1 MASRYNGHKDK
12 DDYDDY
18 DYSDSFVSDE
28 DDESVKKQSP
38 QTRKVAQVTA
48 RKKPPTHRG
57 HKGRISSR
65 ATAQSQEPKVDNAVQ
80 RMLSSKN
87 LRINELKNQLQDFR
101 LNLDEMKEENKLL
114 KKTQKRQE
122 KALGKFENEE
132 SDLPQLLQRHNNEVR
147 TLREQLKKTQD
158 KYQRTDRYLRDA
170 EDELDKTKNKL
181 KKYKNLAEDKNLLER
196 QELQKKVQQ
205 TEIDLEEKD
214 VKVRELEKHINH
226 LNKNHRHELGIEI
239 ARHRDFQKQMESLRN
254 DNEELQNRLK
264 EKVKAVE
271 LANIYSLRKGK
282 KLPASYSGT
291 PNRTPPPGR
300 RKRNPSLHDIT
311 PREKMKM
318 FEDKRKEEER
328 LQREFQRGDGPKMAF
343 QTAGSSN
350 RSIHK
355 NKESKKQPNLTYR
368 STQNNSFDKDRE
380 IDSKKTSNDLNSSYD
395 KGHSGTNYSSEPHG
409 YDYSTTQEINRNSD
423 EGIFS
428 KPMLSNRRE
437 NNPYQLSY
445 EKKKE
450 KFSDQSSVFSKPP
463 LYRRGDNSSSYPDKK
478 KHRTVRQKEKI
489 SANPTFL
496 TESNEYSPSQP
507 NSDRQPKQ
515 QERHKRDREEQ
526 LRQRAEEDDRRRQRE
541 RDDQEMRELE
551 QLEQERRQRESRDR
565 EEQRKRDQEAEEW
578 MKKMESEKRQRES
591 EEHRVREE
599 QQRKEREE
607 RERRD
612 KERHEQERRARD
624 EKDRMEMDV
633 QLAEE
638 RMKKDELLKK
648 LRLIDEG
655 QNKQEEKKTTTG
667 GGGSELF
674 FVTSNKQ
681 RRDSDA
687 GSATSSKKSSYSFT
701 KPVENMHH
709 GKPARDD
716 VTVPYIER
724 QKKHSPPVGG
734 YQPSFGMS
742 SGITGGGK
750 KTKKSTGQVIFDD
763 YDKDDKAKKPPINKK
778 GDLMSELFGNQASK
792 PTKSTDLDSS
802 EDVFKPPVRNTKTTA
817 TKTSGFPWEDNN
829 KKSTTTNSLMGE
841 RASSLFGGGGS
852 GILDDNDSSVFDSSK
867 MLPKRGRQPNT
878 TFQAKPAVSAIDHSH
893 FDDDIEEVML

>member
-328 LQREFQRGDGPKMAF
+328 LQRE
-343 QTAGSSN
+343 
-350 RSIHK
+350 
-355 NKESKKQPNLTYR
+355 
-368 STQNNSFDKDRE
+368 
-380 IDSKKTSNDLNSSYD
+380 
-395 KGHSGTNYSSEPHG
+395 
-409 YDYSTTQEINRNSD
+409 
-423 EGIFS
+423 
-428 KPMLSNRRE
+428 
-437 NNPYQLSY
+437 
-445 EKKKE
+445 
-450 KFSDQSSVFSKPP
+450 
-463 LYRRGDNSSSYPDKK
+463 K

>member
-328 LQREFQRGDGPKMAF
+328 LQREMYWKV
-343 QTAGSSN
+343 
-350 RSIHK
+350 
-355 NKESKKQPNLTYR
+355 KE
-368 STQNNSFDKDRE
+368 
-380 IDSKKTSNDLNSSYD
+380 
-395 KGHSGTNYSSEPHG
+395 
-409 YDYSTTQEINRNSD
+409 
-423 EGIFS
+423 
-428 KPMLSNRRE
+428 
-437 NNPYQLSY
+437 
-445 EKKKE
+445 
-450 KFSDQSSVFSKPP
+450 
-463 LYRRGDNSSSYPDKK
+463 
-478 KHRTVRQKEKI
+478 
-489 SANPTFL
+489 
-496 TESNEYSPSQP
+496 
-507 NSDRQPKQ
+507 Q

>member
-48 RKKPPTHRG
+48 RKKPPTNRG

-132 SDLPQLLQRHNNEVR
+132 SDIPQLLQRHNNEVR

-380 IDSKKTSNDLNSSYD
+380 FDSKKTSNDLNSSYD

-409 YDYSTTQEINRNSD
+409 YDYSTTQE
-423 EGIFS
+423 
-428 KPMLSNRRE
+428 
-437 NNPYQLSY
+437 
-445 EKKKE
+445 
-450 KFSDQSSVFSKPP
+450 
-463 LYRRGDNSSSYPDKK
+463 K

-578 MKKMESEKRQRES
+578 MKKMEGEKRQRES

-655 QNKQEEKKTTTG
+655 QNKQEEKKTT

>member
-328 LQREFQRGDGPKMAF
+328 LQREMYWKV
-343 QTAGSSN
+343 
-350 RSIHK
+350 
-355 NKESKKQPNLTYR
+355 KE
-368 STQNNSFDKDRE
+368 
-380 IDSKKTSNDLNSSYD
+380 
-395 KGHSGTNYSSEPHG
+395 
-409 YDYSTTQEINRNSD
+409 
-423 EGIFS
+423 
-428 KPMLSNRRE
+428 
-437 NNPYQLSY
+437 
-445 EKKKE
+445 
-450 KFSDQSSVFSKPP
+450 
-463 LYRRGDNSSSYPDKK
+463 
-478 KHRTVRQKEKI
+478 
-489 SANPTFL
+489 
-496 TESNEYSPSQP
+496 
-507 NSDRQPKQ
+507 Q

-578 MKKMESEKRQRES
+578 MKKMEGEKRQRES

-655 QNKQEEKKTTTG
+655 QNKQEEKKSTTG

-778 GDLMSELFGNQASK
+778 GDLMSELFGNQVSK

>member
-328 LQREFQRGDGPKMAF
+328 LQRE
-343 QTAGSSN
+343 
-350 RSIHK
+350 
-355 NKESKKQPNLTYR
+355 
-368 STQNNSFDKDRE
+368 
-380 IDSKKTSNDLNSSYD
+380 
-395 KGHSGTNYSSEPHG
+395 
-409 YDYSTTQEINRNSD
+409 
-423 EGIFS
+423 
-428 KPMLSNRRE
+428 
-437 NNPYQLSY
+437 
-445 EKKKE
+445 
-450 KFSDQSSVFSKPP
+450 
-463 LYRRGDNSSSYPDKK
+463 
-478 KHRTVRQKEKI
+478 
-489 SANPTFL
+489 
-496 TESNEYSPSQP
+496 
-507 NSDRQPKQ
+507 Q

>member
-328 LQREFQRGDGPKMAF
+328 LQRE
-343 QTAGSSN
+343 
-350 RSIHK
+350 
-355 NKESKKQPNLTYR
+355 
-368 STQNNSFDKDRE
+368 
-380 IDSKKTSNDLNSSYD
+380 
-395 KGHSGTNYSSEPHG
+395 
-409 YDYSTTQEINRNSD
+409 
-423 EGIFS
+423 
-428 KPMLSNRRE
+428 
-437 NNPYQLSY
+437 
-445 EKKKE
+445 
-450 KFSDQSSVFSKPP
+450 
-463 LYRRGDNSSSYPDKK
+463 
-478 KHRTVRQKEKI
+478 
-489 SANPTFL
+489 
-496 TESNEYSPSQP
+496 
-507 NSDRQPKQ
+507 Q

-578 MKKMESEKRQRES
+578 MKKMEGEKRQRES

-655 QNKQEEKKTTTG
+655 QNKQEEKKSTTG

-778 GDLMSELFGNQASK
+778 GDLMSELFGNQVSK

>member
-1 MASRYNGHKDK
+1 M
-12 DDYDDY
+12 
-18 DYSDSFVSDE
+18 
-28 DDESVKKQSP
+28 
-38 QTRKVAQVTA
+38 
-48 RKKPPTHRG
+48 
-57 HKGRISSR
+57 
-65 ATAQSQEPKVDNAVQ
+65 
-80 RMLSSKN
+80 N
-87 LRINELKNQLQDFR
+87 LHF
-101 LNLDEMKEENKLL
+101 
-114 KKTQKRQE
+114 
-122 KALGKFENEE
+122 
-132 SDLPQLLQRHNNEVR
+132 
-147 TLREQLKKTQD
+147 
-158 KYQRTDRYLRDA
+158 
-170 EDELDKTKNKL
+170 
-181 KKYKNLAEDKNLLER
+181 
-196 QELQKKVQQ
+196 
-205 TEIDLEEKD
+205 
-214 VKVRELEKHINH
+214 
-226 LNKNHRHELGIEI
+226 
-239 ARHRDFQKQMESLRN
+239 FQ
-254 DNEELQNRLK
+254 
-264 EKVKAVE
+264 
-271 LANIYSLRKGK
+271 
-282 KLPASYSGT
+282 
-291 PNRTPPPGR
+291 
-300 RKRNPSLHDIT
+300 
-311 PREKMKM
+311 
-318 FEDKRKEEER
+318 
-328 LQREFQRGDGPKMAF
+328 
-343 QTAGSSN
+343 
-350 RSIHK
+350 
-355 NKESKKQPNLTYR
+355 
-368 STQNNSFDKDRE
+368 
-380 IDSKKTSNDLNSSYD
+380 
-395 KGHSGTNYSSEPHG
+395 
-409 YDYSTTQEINRNSD
+409 
-423 EGIFS
+423 
-428 KPMLSNRRE
+428 
-437 NNPYQLSY
+437 
-445 EKKKE
+445 
-450 KFSDQSSVFSKPP
+450 
-463 LYRRGDNSSSYPDKK
+463 
-478 KHRTVRQKEKI
+478 
-489 SANPTFL
+489 
-496 TESNEYSPSQP
+496 
-507 NSDRQPKQ
+507 Q

-578 MKKMESEKRQRES
+578 MKKMEGEKRQRES

-778 GDLMSELFGNQASK
+778 ADLMSELFGNQASK

-852 GILDDNDSSVFDSSK
+852 GILDDNDSSVFDSAK

>member
-28 DDESVKKQSP
+28 DDESVKKHSP
-38 QTRKVAQVTA
+38 PTRKVAQVTA
-48 RKKPPTHRG
+48 RKKPPTNRG

-87 LRINELKNQLQDFR
+87 LRINELKNQLEDFR
-101 LNLDEMKEENKLL
+101 NTLDEMKEENKLL

-205 TEIDLEEKD
+205 AEIDLEERD
-214 VKVRELEKHINH
+214 VKVRDLEKHINH

-239 ARHRDFQKQMESLRN
+239 ARHRDFQRQMEGLRN

-300 RKRNPSLHDIT
+300 RKRNPSLHEIT

-328 LQREFQRGDGPKMAF
+328 LQRE
-343 QTAGSSN
+343 
-350 RSIHK
+350 
-355 NKESKKQPNLTYR
+355 
-368 STQNNSFDKDRE
+368 
-380 IDSKKTSNDLNSSYD
+380 
-395 KGHSGTNYSSEPHG
+395 
-409 YDYSTTQEINRNSD
+409 
-423 EGIFS
+423 
-428 KPMLSNRRE
+428 
-437 NNPYQLSY
+437 
-445 EKKKE
+445 
-450 KFSDQSSVFSKPP
+450 
-463 LYRRGDNSSSYPDKK
+463 
-478 KHRTVRQKEKI
+478 
-489 SANPTFL
+489 
-496 TESNEYSPSQP
+496 
-507 NSDRQPKQ
+507 Q

-541 RDDQEMRELE
+541 RDEQEMRELE

-578 MKKMESEKRQRES
+578 MKKMEVEKRQRES
-591 EEHRVREE
+591 EEQRVRDE

-648 LRLIDEG
+648 LRMIDEG

-667 GGGSELF
+667 GNELF

-724 QKKHSPPVGG
+724 QKKQQNSPPVGG

-763 YDKDDKAKKPPINKK
+763 YDKDDKAKKPPLNKK
-778 GDLMSELFGNQASK
+778 ADLMSELFGNQASK
-792 PTKSTDLDSS
+792 PIKSTDLDSS
-802 EDVFKPPVRNTKTTA
+802 EDIFKPPVRTTKTTA
-817 TKTSGFPWEDNN
+817 TKTSGFPWDDDN
-829 KKSTTTNSLMGE
+829 KKSTTTNSKNE

-852 GILDDNDSSVFDSSK
+852 GILDDNDSSVFDSTK

-893 FDDDIEEVML
+893 FDDDIEEVIL

>member
-48 RKKPPTHRG
+48 RKKPPTNRG

-132 SDLPQLLQRHNNEVR
+132 SDIPQLLQRHNNEVR

-328 LQREFQRGDGPKMAF
+328 LQRE
-343 QTAGSSN
+343 
-350 RSIHK
+350 
-355 NKESKKQPNLTYR
+355 
-368 STQNNSFDKDRE
+368 
-380 IDSKKTSNDLNSSYD
+380 
-395 KGHSGTNYSSEPHG
+395 
-409 YDYSTTQEINRNSD
+409 
-423 EGIFS
+423 
-428 KPMLSNRRE
+428 
-437 NNPYQLSY
+437 
-445 EKKKE
+445 
-450 KFSDQSSVFSKPP
+450 
-463 LYRRGDNSSSYPDKK
+463 
-478 KHRTVRQKEKI
+478 
-489 SANPTFL
+489 
-496 TESNEYSPSQP
+496 
-507 NSDRQPKQ
+507 Q

-578 MKKMESEKRQRES
+578 MKKMEGEKRQRES

-655 QNKQEEKKTTTG
+655 QNKQEEKKTT

>member
-48 RKKPPTHRG
+48 RKKPPTNRG

-132 SDLPQLLQRHNNEVR
+132 SDIPQLLQRHNNEVR

-328 LQREFQRGDGPKMAF
+328 LQREMYWKV
-343 QTAGSSN
+343 
-350 RSIHK
+350 
-355 NKESKKQPNLTYR
+355 KE
-368 STQNNSFDKDRE
+368 
-380 IDSKKTSNDLNSSYD
+380 
-395 KGHSGTNYSSEPHG
+395 
-409 YDYSTTQEINRNSD
+409 
-423 EGIFS
+423 
-428 KPMLSNRRE
+428 
-437 NNPYQLSY
+437 
-445 EKKKE
+445 
-450 KFSDQSSVFSKPP
+450 
-463 LYRRGDNSSSYPDKK
+463 
-478 KHRTVRQKEKI
+478 
-489 SANPTFL
+489 
-496 TESNEYSPSQP
+496 
-507 NSDRQPKQ
+507 Q

-578 MKKMESEKRQRES
+578 MKKMEGEKRQRES

-655 QNKQEEKKTTTG
+655 QNKQEEKKTT

>member
-48 RKKPPTHRG
+48 RKKPPTNRG

-132 SDLPQLLQRHNNEVR
+132 SDIPQLLQRHNNEVR

-328 LQREFQRGDGPKMAF
+328 LQREFHLRI
-343 QTAGSSN
+343 
-350 RSIHK
+350 R
-355 NKESKKQPNLTYR
+355 
-368 STQNNSFDKDRE
+368 
-380 IDSKKTSNDLNSSYD
+380 
-395 KGHSGTNYSSEPHG
+395 
-409 YDYSTTQEINRNSD
+409 
-423 EGIFS
+423 
-428 KPMLSNRRE
+428 
-437 NNPYQLSY
+437 
-445 EKKKE
+445 
-450 KFSDQSSVFSKPP
+450 
-463 LYRRGDNSSSYPDKK
+463 
-478 KHRTVRQKEKI
+478 
-489 SANPTFL
+489 
-496 TESNEYSPSQP
+496 
-507 NSDRQPKQ
+507 KQ

-578 MKKMESEKRQRES
+578 MKKMEGEKRQRES

-655 QNKQEEKKTTTG
+655 QNKQEEKKTT

>member
-48 RKKPPTHRG
+48 RKKLPTNRG

-132 SDLPQLLQRHNNEVR
+132 SDIPQLLQRHNNEVR

-214 VKVRELEKHINH
+214 VKVRDLEKHINH

-380 IDSKKTSNDLNSSYD
+380 FDSKKTSNDLNSSYD

-409 YDYSTTQEINRNSD
+409 YDYSTTQEKKRSFLINHQYFPNLPYT
-423 EGIFS
+423 EGEITPAVTQTRKTQDCPS
-428 KPMLSNRRE
+428 ER
-437 NNPYQLSY
+437 
-445 EKKKE
+445 
-450 KFSDQSSVFSKPP
+450 
-463 LYRRGDNSSSYPDKK
+463 
-478 KHRTVRQKEKI
+478 KI

-578 MKKMESEKRQRES
+578 MKKMEGK
-591 EEHRVREE
+591 
-599 QQRKEREE
+599 KG
-607 RERRD
+607 
-612 KERHEQERRARD
+612 KRD

-655 QNKQEEKKTTTG
+655 QNKQEEKKSTTG

-750 KTKKSTGQVIFDD
+750 RLK
-763 YDKDDKAKKPPINKK
+763 N
-778 GDLMSELFGNQASK
+778 LL
-792 PTKSTDLDSS
+792 
-802 EDVFKPPVRNTKTTA
+802 VR
-817 TKTSGFPWEDNN
+817 
-829 KKSTTTNSLMGE
+829 
-841 RASSLFGGGGS
+841 
-852 GILDDNDSSVFDSSK
+852 
-867 MLPKRGRQPNT
+867 
-878 TFQAKPAVSAIDHSH
+878 
-893 FDDDIEEVML
+893 